1 MSFKEVTTEQLVSSI
16 KKGAGRPSKETAD
29 RIAMDEILLSQ
40 QKREAL
46 VSEVKR
52 ISLDKRG
59 LKLRADS
66 LREDTKAIAEGFNL
80 SVAKFNQLI
89 ADFDTGDLKEVISV
103 KTSYVDVLTIIDEQV
118 NKDNAEGDD
127 E

>member
-1 MSFKEVTTEQLVSSI
+1 MSFKEVTTEQLVSGI
-16 KKGAGRPSKETAD
+16 KKVGRKSKETAD

-40 QKREAL
+40 HKREYL

-66 LREDTKAIAEGFNL
+66 LREDAKATAEGFNL

-89 ADFDTGDLKEVISV
+89 TDFDTGDLKEVISV

-118 NKDNAEGDD
+118 NKDAD
-127 E
+127 EED

>member
-1 MSFKEVTTEQLVSSI
+1 MNDVVE
-16 KKGAGRPSKETAD
+16 KKVGRKSKETAD

-66 LREDTKAIAEGFNL
+66 LREDTKATAEGLNL

-89 ADFDTGDLKEVISV
+89 TDFDTGDLKEVISV

-118 NKDNAEGDD
+118 NKEVDEEG